1 VNGRGAARIVLG
13 TSGWQYRDWRGV
25 LYPAGVPQRRWLEH
39 YAARFDT
46 VELNNPFYRLPS
58 RETFAAWRERTPDG
72 FVLAVKASRYLT
84 HVRRLQEPGEPVAR
98 LLSHAAGLGDRLGPI
113 LLQLPPTLTV
123 EPDRLAATLAA
134 FPAGQRVVVEP
145 RHDSWWTP
153 RVRDLLHRYGAAL
166 CWADRL
172 GPVTPT
178 WRTAD
183 FGYLR
188 LHEGG
193 ADRWPRYRPDAL
205 RGWLDRIGETFAD
218 TETYVYFNN
227 DPGGAAVDDAV
238 ALAGLARTAGL
249 SVTGTPS
256 EVPAA
261 GTT

>member
-58 RETFAAWRERTPDG
+58 RETFAGWRERTPDG

-84 HVRRLQEPGEPVAR
+84 HVRRLQEPAEPVAR

-113 LLQLPPTLTV
+113 LLQLPPTLTA

-193 ADRWPRYRPDAL
+193 ARRWPRYRPDAL
-205 RGWLDRIGETFAD
+205 RRWLDRIGETFAD

-261 GTT
+261 GSS